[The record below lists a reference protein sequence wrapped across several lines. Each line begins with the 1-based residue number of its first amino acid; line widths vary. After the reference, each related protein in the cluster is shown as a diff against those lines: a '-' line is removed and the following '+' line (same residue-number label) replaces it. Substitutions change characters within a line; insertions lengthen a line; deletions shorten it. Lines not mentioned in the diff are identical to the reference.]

1 MSPTNSYRI
10 LELSV
15 GASQPDVRAAYHRLV
30 RQWHPDKFHDDP
42 DTKIIAERKIR
53 EIIGAYTHLSNSDVT
68 QRHADVVPDDAT
80 DADRGEH
87 SPPRS
92 STNDVFYTNL
102 EEAIRSG
109 TSTFAGQPQDSSA
122 DTASTR
128 QQAATESQGT
138 GRAACA
144 YVDGDPRLEHISTG
158 LLGCSA
164 AVTWNS
170 SGVTLNTENGT
181 SVSYPARSIRSVRL
195 ALRSSLAFLSEGI
208 VRIQVTDP
216 ASVRNDGFFV
226 KLRFRDRSMAELFAS
241 QLAMTCGVE
250 TIEDK
255 GWSRIATLLI
265 LLLVVLIGLGISIGI
280 RAKYDPMA
288 AKPADEPVVT
298 GNADRDRGESKP
310 QIAVVAQQAAE
321 RAEAVAR
328 PAAVVEIERSGGSVI
343 QNQGRV
349 VRVILAGARVNDS
362 LLACIS
368 RLQDL
373 EELNL
378 HAATIAGEE
387 FRHLS
392 GLSNLRVLDLGSTR
406 NASAGVKSLVGLTRL
421 QVLRLSNTDVSDAD
435 LKLLAQLPDL
445 EELEVIGTQVTEI
458 GIRDF
463 NAARPDCVVVR

>member
-1 MSPTNSYRI
+1 MAQRVHRTIRDCPLFSSLKLAAMICSRIRENSVAGHESARSLTTAATRKSHTPPRPASSIKLMSPTNSYRI

-80 DADRGEH
+80 DADRSEH

-158 LLGCSA
+158 LLGCA
-164 AVTWNS
+164 AAITWNS
-170 SGVTLNTENGT
+170 AGVTLNTENGT

-195 ALRSSLAFLSEGI
+195 ALRSSLAFLSEGLCASRSQI
-208 VRIQVTDP
+208 LP
-216 ASVRNDGFFV
+216 AF
-226 KLRFRDRSMAELFAS
+226 
-241 QLAMTCGVE
+241 AMTDFSSSCGF
-250 TIEDK
+250 
-255 GWSRIATLLI
+255 G
-265 LLLVVLIGLGISIGI
+265 IGPWLS
-280 RAKYDPMA
+280 YS
-288 AKPADEPVVT
+288 PV
-298 GNADRDRGESKP
+298 SW
-310 QIAVVAQQAAE
+310 Q
-321 RAEAVAR
+321 
-328 PAAVVEIERSGGSVI
+328 
-343 QNQGRV
+343 
-349 VRVILAGARVNDS
+349 
-362 LLACIS
+362 
-368 RLQDL
+368 
-373 EELNL
+373 
-378 HAATIAGEE
+378 
-387 FRHLS
+387 
-392 GLSNLRVLDLGSTR
+392 
-406 NASAGVKSLVGLTRL
+406 
-421 QVLRLSNTDVSDAD
+421 
-435 LKLLAQLPDL
+435 
-445 EELEVIGTQVTEI
+445 
-458 GIRDF
+458 
-463 NAARPDCVVVR
+463 